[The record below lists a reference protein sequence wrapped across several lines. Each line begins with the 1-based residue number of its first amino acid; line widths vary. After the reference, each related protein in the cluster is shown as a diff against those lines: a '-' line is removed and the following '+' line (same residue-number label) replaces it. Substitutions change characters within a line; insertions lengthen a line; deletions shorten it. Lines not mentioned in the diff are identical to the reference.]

1 MILYMEKFEDHL
13 LNTLLRE
20 VREVRDMKNCS
31 IIYLSQ
37 SYYKTPKD
45 VRILWSH
52 FCICEFPSSG
62 EKSMI
67 CNENKIDQDILNSVT
82 SVPYSF
88 NHEKK
93 LLLKKLYYV
102 IIWVIKMVYSHIIF
116 LIIN

>member
-1 MILYMEKFEDHL
+1 
-13 LNTLLRE
+13 
-20 VREVRDMKNCS
+20 
-31 IIYLSQ
+31 
-37 SYYKTPKD
+37 
-45 VRILWSH
+45 
-52 FCICEFPSSG
+52 
-62 EKSMI
+62 MI

-102 IIWVIKMVYSHIIF
+102 IIWVIKMVYSHMIF

>member
-13 LNTLLRE
+13 LNTLL
-20 VREVRDMKNCS
+20 VRDMKNCS

-45 VRILWSH
+45 IRILW
-52 FCICEFPSSG
+52 SSG

-67 CNENKIDQDILNSVT
+67 CNENKIDQDILNSAT

-93 LLLKKLYYV
+93 LLLKKLSYV

-116 LIIN
+116 VIIN

>member
-1 MILYMEKFEDHL
+1 
-13 LNTLLRE
+13 
-20 VREVRDMKNCS
+20 
-31 IIYLSQ
+31 
-37 SYYKTPKD
+37 
-45 VRILWSH
+45 
-52 FCICEFPSSG
+52 
-62 EKSMI
+62 MI

-93 LLLKKLYYV
+93 LLKKLYYV